1 MTTFKRDGAGQP
13 LTAQPYQFLRV
24 WTVGAYRVTLTI
36 PKVQPGQAV
45 GAVIEWAPKL
55 PERLTAEELADYR
68 AGRDAAL
75 AAASQ
80 ALGIRAAVVEV

>member
-1 MTTFKRDGAGQP
+1 M
-13 LTAQPYQFLRV
+13 TAQPYQFLRT
-24 WTVGAYRVTLTI
+24 WGVGAYRVTLTI
-36 PKVQPGQAV
+36 PRVQPGQAV
-45 GAVIEWAPKL
+45 GAVIEWSPRI
-55 PERLTAEELADYR
+55 PEHLSVAELNEYR